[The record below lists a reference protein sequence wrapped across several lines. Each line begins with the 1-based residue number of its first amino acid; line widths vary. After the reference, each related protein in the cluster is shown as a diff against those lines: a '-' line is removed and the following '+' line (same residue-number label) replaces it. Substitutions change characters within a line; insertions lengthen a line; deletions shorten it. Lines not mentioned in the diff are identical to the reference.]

1 MISWGAQ
8 LDSQDKLYGM
18 TPLHLAVLSANGRV
32 VKKLL
37 VKGVNRSIKVK
48 KYLTVGF

>member
-1 MISWGAQ
+1 VNALIAWGTS

-37 VKGVNRSIKVK
+37 VSGANRNIKV
-48 KYLTVGF
+48 

>member
-1 MISWGAQ
+1 
-8 LDSQDKLYGM
+8 M

-37 VKGVNRSIKVK
+37 VKGADRNIRDKTG
-48 KYLTVGF
+48 YLALDLAK